1 MERRKAIT
9 VAGVV
14 SGALLVGALA
24 MTASAG
30 ILGAPN
36 NDKVGHL
43 QPVVATPST
52 TIVYVDDPPA
62 VAATTAPTSADPD
75 PTVAHDDGGHEREH
89 GGGED
94 DD

>member
-1 MERRKAIT
+1 MERRRAIT

-36 NDKVGHL
+36 NDKVGQL
-43 QPVVATPST
+43 TPVVATPST
-52 TIVYVDDPPA
+52 TIVYVDDPPCSRSDH
-62 VAATTAPTSADPD
+62 APDTGSPRSDRL
-75 PTVAHDDGGHEREH
+75 T
-89 GGGED
+89 
-94 DD
+94 